1 MIVTEDLVFGLI
13 LGISLVLLSFSI
25 ASFRRSGLKG
35 LRTMVLGLALQSA
48 LTVVLLV
55 VSLQT
60 DWLAQYDWWV
70 VPFLDVMVLVL
81 VLIASTL
88 AGRVHERST

>member
-13 LGISLVLLSFSI
+13 LGASLVLLSFSI

-35 LRTMVLGLALQSA
+35 LRIMMLGLALQSA
-48 LTVVLLV
+48 LTVVLLAIN
-55 VSLQT
+55 LQT

-70 VPFLDVMVLVL
+70 IPFLDVMVLVL

-88 AGRVHERST
+88 AGRAHERPT